1 MHIGPIISP
10 QPQNIVVVTD
20 KFEYM
25 GLYKNSTHLAEVY
38 DTYCSF
44 SLNGRD
50 WALVNGD
57 YELLVVGQELG
68 SKQPIKSDGGSSSYY
83 TIPLPNDVIDKIV
96 KNRAIETEDILK
108 YGLGNDFD
116 FANAAKS
123 LIRLWGTVNGAGK
136 AGNDAKYELSKIRYS
151 LNKIEKFFVN
161 K

>member
-38 DTYCSF
+38 DTHCDFHSG
-44 SLNGRD
+44 GRD
-50 WALVNGD
+50 WSLVNSD
-57 YELLVVGQELG
+57 YELLVVGQELN
-68 SKQPIKSDGGSSSYY
+68 SRQPIKSDGGSSSYY
-83 TIPLPNDVIDKIV
+83 TIPLPDNVIEKIV

-116 FANAAKS
+116 FCNAAKS

-136 AGNDAKYELSKIRYS
+136 AGNDAGYEIKKIQYS
-151 LNKIEKFFVN
+151 LDKIEKFFVN

>member
-38 DTYCSF
+38 DTHCTFHSGGREW
-44 SLNGRD
+44 SLYI
-50 WALVNGD
+50 GD
-57 YELLVVGQELG
+57 YALVVGQELNRT
-68 SKQPIKSDGGSSSYY
+68 QPIKSDGGSSSYY
-83 TIPLPNDVIDKIV
+83 TIPLPDNVIEKIV

-123 LIRLWGTVNGAGK
+123 LIRLWGTINGAGK
-136 AGNDAKYELSKIRYS
+136 AGNDPGYEIKKIRYS